1 MIVSL
6 DALAKGEDGRQT
18 PPSKYVFII
27 SIDYHVSYRND
38 MSFDSNVDM
47 IFAMLQDKY
56 GKIEEQGK
64 KKSLFLEQRGFKE
77 FNDLRALTMDG

>member
-64 KKSLFLEQRGFKE
+64 KKSLFFEVRGFIE
-77 FNDLRALTMDG
+77 LLDLRDLAVDG